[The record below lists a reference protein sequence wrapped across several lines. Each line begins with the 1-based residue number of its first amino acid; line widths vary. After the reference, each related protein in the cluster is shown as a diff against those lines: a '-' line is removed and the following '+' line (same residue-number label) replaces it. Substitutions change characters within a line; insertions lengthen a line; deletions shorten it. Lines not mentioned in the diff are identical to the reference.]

1 MASAIP
7 QDGYVVPSL
16 DPPPSQTPAELSEVL
31 CQTFNFKPA
40 VSTFSSNNLLGF
52 IIPVA

>member
-1 MASAIP
+1 MASAIL

-16 DPPPSQTPAELSEVL
+16 DPPPSQAPAELSEVL

-40 VSTFSSNNLLGF
+40 VHNFSSNNLMGF
-52 IIPVA
+52 IIPIV